1 MIAAITAA
9 AAPWYPWGY
18 GDSDWMAGG
27 GFELIDVTYDKMPAF
42 IAERTKAYLEIARM
56 MGLAK

>member
-1 MIAAITAA
+1 
-9 AAPWYPWGY
+9 
-18 GDSDWMAGG
+18 MADG

-42 IAERTKAYLEIARM
+42 IAERTKAYLEIAKM